1 MKENQIVEWKESWRD
16 EYLKW
21 ICGFANAQ
29 GGTLVIGKNDKGNP
43 VGLANSKTLLED
55 IPNKIKSILGIVAT
69 VDLKT
74 DQGQDIIEIHV
85 DAHPYPISYKGQYHF
100 RSGSTKQELTGN
112 ALNAFLLNKYGL
124 HWDAVPVP
132 RLTIEMLEPAAFKL
146 FVTKAVKSKRLGEE
160 VLQESHEGI
169 LTKLQ
174 LLEGTHLKRA
184 ASLLFHENPEEF
196 VTGAYIKIGFFRT
209 NTDLVYQDEIRGN
222 LFQQVDRTLDLLLTK
237 YLKAYISYDGLQRIE
252 RYLFPAPAL
261 REALLNAVVHK
272 DYASANPIQ
281 ISVYET
287 KIIFWN
293 AGRLPEELPIAK
305 LKSKHPSIPFNPLIA
320 AAFFRA
326 GYIETW
332 GRGIEKIMDEC
343 SMANTPIPEF
353 NNDFAGLMVTFDA
366 GNIEQINVTPEK
378 GSVKSS
384 ERGSV
389 RGSVKSSEKIIELVK
404 TDKFIT
410 ISNLAK
416 IIGVST
422 RAIEKQIKKLQAEKR
437 LKRIGSDFGG
447 HWEVIETPTEN

>member
-1 MKENQIVEWKESWRD
+1 MEENQIVEWKESWRD

-29 GGTLVIGKNDKGNP
+29 GGTLVIGKNDKGKP

-74 DQGQDIIEIHV
+74 ADGQDFIEIHV
-85 DAHPYPISYKGQYHF
+85 DAYPYPISYKGQYHF
-100 RSGSTKQELTGN
+100 RSGSTKQELSGN
-112 ALNAFLLNKYGL
+112 ALNTFLLKKYGL

-132 RLTIEMLEPAAFKL
+132 YLTLEMLEPAAFKL
-146 FVTKAVKSKRLGEE
+146 FVQKAVKSKRLGEE
-160 VLQESHEGI
+160 VLQESHKSI

-184 ASLLFHENPEEF
+184 ASLLFHDNPEEF

-209 NTDLVYQDEIRGN
+209 NTDLVYQDEIHGN
-222 LFQQVDRTLDLLLTK
+222 LFQQVDKTLDLLLTK
-237 YLKAYISYDGLQRIE
+237 YMKAYISYEGLQRIE

-293 AGRLPEELPIAK
+293 AGKLPEELPIAK

-332 GRGIEKIMDEC
+332 GRGIEKIMEEC
-343 SMANTPIPEF
+343 TLANAPIPEF
-353 NNDFAGLMVTFDA
+353 NSDYTGLMVIFDA
-366 GNIEQINVTPEK
+366 GNIENLKKTPEETREK
-378 GSVKSS
+378 G
-384 ERGSV
+384 
-389 RGSVKSSEKIIELVK
+389 SEKIIELIEANN
-404 TDKFIT
+404 FIT
-410 ISNLAK
+410 ISELAEFL
-416 IIGVST
+416 GVTT
-422 RAIEKQIKKLQAEKR
+422 RTIERKIKKLQTENKIR
-437 LKRIGSDFGG
+437 RVGSDKTG
-447 HWEVIETPTEN
+447 HWILS

>member
-29 GGTLVIGKNDKGNP
+29 GGTLVIGKNDKGKA
-43 VGLANSKTLLED
+43 VGLANPKTLLED

-74 DQGQDIIEIHV
+74 ADGQDFIEIHV
-85 DAHPYPISYKGQYHF
+85 DAYPYPISYKGQYHF
-100 RSGSTKQELTGN
+100 RSGSTKQELSGN
-112 ALNAFLLNKYGL
+112 ALNAFLLKKYGL

-132 RLTIEMLEPAAFKL
+132 RLTLEMLEPAAFKL

-160 VLQESHEGI
+160 VLQESHESI

-174 LLEGTHLKRA
+174 LLEGPHLKRA
-184 ASLLFHENPEEF
+184 ASLLFYDNPEQF

-209 NTDLVYQDEIRGN
+209 NTDLVYQDEIHGN
-222 LFQQVDRTLDLLLTK
+222 LFQQVDKTLDLLLTK
-237 YLKAYISYDGLQRIE
+237 YMKAYISYEGLQRIE
-252 RYLFPAPAL
+252 RFIFPAPAL

-281 ISVYET
+281 ISVYEN

-293 AGRLPEELPIAK
+293 AGKLPEELPIAK
-305 LKSKHPSIPFNPLIA
+305 LKSKHPSIPFNPIIA
-320 AAFFRA
+320 AAFFRS

-343 SMANTPIPEF
+343 NMANAPIPEF

-366 GNIEQINVTPEK
+366 GNIENLKKAPEETMEK
-378 GSVKSS
+378 G
-384 ERGSV
+384 
-389 RGSVKSSEKIIELVK
+389 SEKIIELIEANNL
-404 TDKFIT
+404 IT
-410 ISNLAK
+410 ISELAEFL
-416 IIGVST
+416 GVTT
-422 RAIEKQIKKLQAEKR
+422 RTVERKIKKLQTENKIR
-437 LKRIGSDFGG
+437 RVGSDKTG
-447 HWEVIETPTEN
+447 HWILN